1 MKKYPV
7 GRVIASFII
16 MLSLPLASL
25 ISLGCVGLAFEE
37 RSFSDYDYYDLY
49 TYQITGHS
57 VEKINDKLCLIT
69 LHIKNDS
76 AYIAELHDYDLRVEV
91 SGNRVANVCDEMFDT
106 NVGYHR
112 QALVIPAGRTVDAH
126 FRVPVTNSI
135 TSVVFTYK
143 GYSYKYNELFDMDN
157 VESNYLVEV
166 DLR

>member
-1 MKKYPV
+1 MKKYPI
-7 GRVIASFII
+7 GRVIVSFII

-37 RSFSDYDYYDLY
+37 RSFSEYDLRDLY
-49 TYQITGHS
+49 TYQVTGHS
-57 VEKINDKLCLIT
+57 VEKLNDKLCLIT

-76 AYIAELHDYDLRVEV
+76 AYVAELHDYDFTIEAG
-91 SGNRVANVCDEMFDT
+91 GNRVSNVCDEMFET

-135 TSVVFTYK
+135 TSVVFSYT
-143 GYSYKYNELFDMDN
+143 GYSYKYKDLFDLDG
-157 VESNYLVEV
+157 ERLNYLVEV